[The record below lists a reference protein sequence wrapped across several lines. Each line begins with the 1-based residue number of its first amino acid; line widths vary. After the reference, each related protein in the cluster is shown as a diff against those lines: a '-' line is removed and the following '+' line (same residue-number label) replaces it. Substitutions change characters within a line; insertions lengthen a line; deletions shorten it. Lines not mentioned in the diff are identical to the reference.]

1 MLRYVKSGMMLM
13 SIAYIV
19 LGLMLLIMPETSL
32 LWICYAFGVV
42 VLITGIVCLI
52 QYARIRGTGFTAP
65 FMLVGGVSPYVWFA
79 THLIDAILI
88 GPVFMLM
95 VAKVRKNGP
104 FLLTSLVTGVVLVAA
119 TWMFPITGLVGGL
132 LCELCLRAGQFRQ
145 KSWLVLGF
153 FCFNLGFI
161 GDFLP
166 LWFTKESYLEYAAQM
181 MDAGYMATME
191 GLLTWPVFGII
202 VLSILVGSI
211 LGALLGMKL
220 MRKHFVKAGLAQ

>member
-1 MLRYVKSGMMLM
+1 M
-13 SIAYIV
+13 SQSLEQGKRKLTAKDAITAGALGAVCIA
-19 LGLMLLIMPETSL
+19 
-32 LWICYAFGVV
+32 
-42 VLITGIVCLI
+42 
-52 QYARIRGTGFTAP
+52 IRFV

-104 FLLTSLVTGVVLVAA
+104 FLLTSPVTGVVLVAA

-202 VLSILVGSI
+202 VMSILVGSI
-211 LGALLGMKL
+211 LGWWACCWSTWPSWHYSSG
-220 MRKHFVKAGLAQ
+220 